1 MATTNVERNEMIRR
15 AVMQRPDDFIKVT
28 VHLWERLAAELISL
42 VGENGFQS
50 LYVRSVHLTRATYPW
65 IVEGNPAH
73 LSEKRFTGLQ
83 NSLTGYE
90 FEVASAANILV
101 LTTLVDIIAL
111 LIGDILMT
119 RILCTA
125 WTNDANDIA
134 GKELQE

>member
-15 AVMQRPDDFIKVT
+15 AVMQQPDDFITVT

-42 VGENGFQS
+42 IGENGFQS

-65 IVEGNPAH
+65 IVEGNPTRP
-73 LSEKRFTGLQ
+73 SEKRFAGLQ
-83 NSLTGYE
+83 NSLAEYE
-90 FEVASAANILV
+90 LEVASAANILL

-119 RILCTA
+119 RILRTA
-125 WTNDANDIA
+125 WTNDANDTA